1 MPTGSFQDVL
11 NLLFDAGVASSTPEA
26 EDLPLL
32 SMEPDKECSYRSLG
46 LQLDICVKIF
56 KLFFVSV
63 VTQYIGITRT
73 IPDFGS

>member
-11 NLLFDAGVASSTPEA
+11 NLLVVWHLLFDAGVASSTPEA

-63 VTQYIGITRT
+63 VTQYNWHY
-73 IPDFGS
+73 